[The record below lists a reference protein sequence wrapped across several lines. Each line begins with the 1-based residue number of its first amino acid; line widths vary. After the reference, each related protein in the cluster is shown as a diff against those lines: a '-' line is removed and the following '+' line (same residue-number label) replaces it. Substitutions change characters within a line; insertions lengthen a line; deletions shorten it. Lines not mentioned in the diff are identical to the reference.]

1 MTAVHKTL
9 SFNIGDSWS
18 IAATLH
24 DAGGA
29 TLDLAGAQIT
39 WTLTD
44 IVGSIVTSLGVGSGI
59 TIGEAPGSCI
69 ILVPAAT
76 TSAINVGTYTDKVVV
91 TLPDGWIST
100 QSVGN
105 IAVGTAEDSLLLAN
119 FRERFPEYNQISDRD
134 IVLALQVADLF
145 VDPNKWNPAD
155 VQDARRFFA
164 AHFLSLKQQQLA
176 SVQIGGA
183 GSMDLFIRSVG
194 FGERRVMFGERTA
207 MVKGEVKLGAGEAML
222 NYTVYGMMYLRLRAR
237 NIPSVVVV

>member
-1 MTAVHKTL
+1 MTATHPDF
-9 SFNIGDSWS
+9 SFNIGDTWT
-18 IAATLH
+18 INAALH
-24 DAGGA
+24 A
-29 TLDLAGAQIT
+29 TDGSALPLDGAQVT

-44 IVGSIVTSLGVGSGI
+44 QFGTDIVMLSVGTGIALGDATGMCTITVASSVTRDI
-59 TIGEAPGSCI
+59 
-69 ILVPAAT
+69 AA
-76 TSAINVGTYTDKVVV
+76 ATYTDAVVV
-91 TLPDGWIST
+91 IMPDGWTST

-105 IAVGTAEDSLLLAN
+105 VIIATAAAALTLFN
-119 FRERFPEYNQISDRD
+119 FRERFPEYENISNRD

-222 NYTVYGMMYLRLRAR
+222 NYTVYGMMYLQLRAR